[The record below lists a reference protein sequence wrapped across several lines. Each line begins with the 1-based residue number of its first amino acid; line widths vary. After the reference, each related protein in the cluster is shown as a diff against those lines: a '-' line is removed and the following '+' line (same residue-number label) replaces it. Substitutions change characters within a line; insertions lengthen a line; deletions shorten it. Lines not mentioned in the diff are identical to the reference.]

1 MNGRIM
7 AVLAV
12 AAGLLIMSLAA
23 GCRSDEPRDIEDVR
37 QDLRDQVRQE
47 ALEGT
52 SYMIDSSG
60 RQITKP
66 DVELKDTEVTS
77 GELEQ
82 LRIQDAEGEGLDLPK
97 DENEVFGDP
106 DGQSEEGEDPGEV
119 FGE

>member
-1 MNGRIM
+1 MNGRIIT
-7 AVLAV
+7 VLAV
-12 AAGLLIMSLAA
+12 AAGLLAMSFAA

-47 ALEGT
+47 ALEGS

-60 RQITKP
+60 QQVTKP
-66 DVELKDTEVTS
+66 DVELKDTEITS

-82 LRIQDAEGEGLDLPK
+82 LRALNAESENLDLPT
-97 DENEVFGDP
+97 DENEVYGDP
-106 DGQSEEGEDPGEV
+106 GDQSEEDEDPGEV